1 MLFTD
6 NKRCWK
12 GVHDKDALFT
22 DNKHCWKYIVR
33 MSSLQ
38 TMNVLEGSTL
48 SRCFVH
54 NKPCWKGVHYKD
66 VLFTDNK
73 HCWKG
78 VHCQD
83 VIFTDDESYL
93 RAVAYSEL
101 FVVVLLLFCVVQVDG
116 MSKYATAGGSGE
128 GLGACTI

>member
-1 MLFTD
+1 ME
-6 NKRCWK
+6 
-12 GVHDKDALFT
+12 GS
-22 DNKHCWKYIVR
+22 YIVR

-38 TMNVLEGSTL
+38 TMNAVGREHIIKMFCSQPIST
-48 SRCFVH
+48 
-54 NKPCWKGVHYKD
+54 
-66 VLFTDNK
+66 
-73 HCWKG
+73 
-78 VHCQD
+78 
-83 VIFTDDESYL
+83 FTDDESYL